1 MIGEIIAGIAV
12 ILVCFSCAL
21 FAIFILKKKEFVETE
36 KFRVFKNILFFP
48 PIVNYWILKLFL
60 LLGGLFL
67 GGYLTY
73 VLFYQISEGII

>member
-1 MIGEIIAGIAV
+1 MIGEIIGFIAV
-12 ILVCFSCAL
+12 ILMCFSCAL
-21 FAIFILKKKEFVETE
+21 FAIFVLKKKEFVETE
-36 KFRVFKNILFFP
+36 KYIVFKNILFFP

-73 VLFYQISEGII
+73 VLFYQVSEGII